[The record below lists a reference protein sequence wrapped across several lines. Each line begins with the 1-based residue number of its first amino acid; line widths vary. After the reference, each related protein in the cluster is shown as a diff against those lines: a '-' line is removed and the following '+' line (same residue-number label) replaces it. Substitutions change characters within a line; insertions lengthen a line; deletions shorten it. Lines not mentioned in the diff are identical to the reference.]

1 VGGGVDSNASMGGGG
16 TPPRLEA
23 SEEKSG
29 KKFFPFIHATCLFC
43 FDQCSSWL
51 DVGKS

>member
-29 KKFFPFIHATCLFC
+29 KKTLSFIHATCFILFR
-43 FDQCSSWL
+43 SVL
-51 DVGKS
+51 V